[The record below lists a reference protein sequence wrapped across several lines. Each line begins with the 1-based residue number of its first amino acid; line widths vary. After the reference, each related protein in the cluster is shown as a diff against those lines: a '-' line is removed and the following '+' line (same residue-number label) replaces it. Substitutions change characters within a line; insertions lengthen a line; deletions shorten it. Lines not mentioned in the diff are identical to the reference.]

1 MNGPGTAVRTSSG
14 DERRRRRQRDAALWA
29 EARQQYIAE
38 LIRGGLPVPRTT
50 DWSICPPAGQVVD
63 EVWDFPNGYGLRV
76 FARTIG
82 DLRRDG
88 FYVSLTPWV
97 DGLGLSRDGWTGTLP
112 KFDREWPTQLPSEN
126 LRVWEIVEAVSELP
140 DLPNNWWKKSPWKD
154 WGR

>member
-1 MNGPGTAVRTSSG
+1 MALGPRSGRVAGTSVGAGGKGTRPCGRKPGSSILPSWFVVG
-14 DERRRRRQRDAALWA
+14 
-29 EARQQYIAE
+29 Y
-38 LIRGGLPVPRTT
+38 PVPRTT

-82 DLRRDG
+82 ELRRDG